1 MFVADLKNS
10 WKFSLSPGEISLLTE
25 LQRVSNSNTIPFF
38 IYLFLSTKHRFELC
52 PKGEISFDCRMIN
65 LLPVFYYNYKL
76 IALVGDCANI
86 LFFVDNWNV
95 CSFVRVFKTMLF
107 KKMLETNS
115 SIFTTISDKRI
126 DDFWYFVF
134 SWHP

>member
-1 MFVADLKNS
+1 MKIFLITWWDIFTDGTAKS
-10 WKFSLSPGEISLLTE
+10 FKF
-25 LQRVSNSNTIPFF
+25 NHNTFF